1 MKKLILG
8 FMFLMASLIFA
19 QDGYIGYW
27 MMPEEKFIIHIEKLE
42 NNEYIGHVAWL
53 KYPYYPKGDKMEGI
67 EQYDRNNPDKTM
79 RVQSRKVMGLEVVG
93 ELFEDGNKLKGG
105 WIYDSW
111 NGKMYHGSA
120 KLLDKNTL
128 KLRGSFDKWG
138 ILGLSQKAKRVVDL
152 KKYGLLIDEKK

>member
-1 MKKLILG
+1 MKKMILG
-8 FMFLMASLIFA
+8 FMLLITSLTFA

-27 MMPEEKFIIHIEKLE
+27 MMPKGKFIIHIEKTV
-42 NNEYIGHVAWL
+42 NDEYIGQVAWL
-53 KYPYYPKGDKMEGI
+53 KDLYYPEGDKMEGI

-79 RVQSRKVMGLEVVG
+79 RVESRKVMGLPVVG
-93 ELFEDGNKLKGG
+93 ELFEKDGKLEDG

-120 KLLDKNTL
+120 KLLDENTL

-152 KKYGLLIDEKK
+152 KKYGILTDGKK